1 MDRRVALGFIA
12 SIGVMA
18 SGPMPAQGPGLPRV
32 VFLLWG
38 SEAQGGTFVDSFRVA
53 LREAGH
59 VEGRTLVLD
68 VRFNPSDPG
77 RLEKVMRDAVGEK
90 PDVLVVAGLAA
101 ARKARELTTTIPVVV
116 ATASDLVDAGVVAS
130 YARPGGNVT
139 GVSDLTDES
148 ATKRL
153 ELVRGIL
160 PAAKRVALLTNPSF
174 PATPK
179 IERRVAEAARSLGIA
194 IVSLHATDPVSLA
207 AAVESMAGAPPDA
220 LLVGGDPLFNAGDFI
235 ARATAMRI
243 PVVHYWPG
251 MAEKG
256 ALISYEVDI
265 HDNFRRAA
273 GYLDRVL
280 RGAKPADLPIH
291 RPTRYTLKLNVD
303 TARTLGIDVPESFRL
318 RVDAI
323 VPG

>member
-1 MDRRVALGFIA
+1 MDRRVALRSIA
-12 SIGVMA
+12 SLCVTA
-18 SGPMPAQGPGLPRV
+18 SGILLAQERALPRV

-38 SEAQGGTFVDSFRVA
+38 SEAQGGTFVDSFRA
-53 LREAGH
+53 GLREAGQ
-59 VEGRTLVLD
+59 VEGRTLMLD
-68 VRFNPSDPG
+68 VRFNPSDPVHLDEVVRG
-77 RLEKVMRDAVGEK
+77 AVREK

-101 ARKARELTTTIPVVV
+101 ARKAREITTTVPIVV

-194 IVSLHATDPVSLA
+194 IVTLHATDPVLLD
-207 AAVESMAGAPPDA
+207 AAVASMASAPPDA
-220 LLVGGDPLFNAGDFI
+220 LLVGGDPLFNAGTFI
-235 ARATAMRI
+235 SRATALRV

-256 ALISYEVDI
+256 ALLSYEVDI

-291 RPTRYTLKLNVD
+291 RPTRYTLKLNVE
-303 TARTLGIDVPESFRL
+303 TARTLGIDVPEAFRL

-323 VPG
+323 VPP